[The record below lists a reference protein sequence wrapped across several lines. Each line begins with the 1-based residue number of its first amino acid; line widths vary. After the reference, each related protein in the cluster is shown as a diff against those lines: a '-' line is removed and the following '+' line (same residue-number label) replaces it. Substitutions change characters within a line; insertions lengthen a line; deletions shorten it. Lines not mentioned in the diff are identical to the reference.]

1 LVLLVLSIQFLNPMS
16 SSFNSQTTIL
26 IIDDEEQIRNLLVAV
41 LGNFY
46 SCRGVD
52 SAEEALTALKD
63 HAFDLVISDIDM
75 GGMSGI
81 ELVPKLHSIS
91 PDTVVL
97 MISGNQDI
105 ETAIKAMRV
114 GAFDYITKP
123 LDLRHVEAAVERALH
138 HRVLLKEK
146 QQYKEQLEQL
156 LEERTAEVDRLAY
169 YDTITQLPN
178 RTLFE
183 DRLAQ
188 AVAVAK
194 STDQTLGVLFISV
207 DQFKKVNDTLGH
219 DAGDRL
225 LREFGKSLKK
235 CISETDTVA
244 RFGNDEFVLLHTQ
257 IEETK
262 DVIETIGSL
271 SQVLKFSFD
280 LEGQEL
286 FATASV
292 GVSLFP
298 LDGEDGQTLL
308 KNAGAALYKAKRLGG
323 ANYQFYTADMHELA
337 SKRLAL
343 ETSLRRAIQNKEFLI
358 HYQPRV
364 SVDSLE
370 ITGVEALVRWQ
381 HPQLGLISPSEFIPL
396 AEDTGLIVP
405 IGEWV
410 LKQACLQNKAW
421 QTQGFAP
428 IQMAVNICARQF
440 HDHDLAQTVIRILDE
455 TKLAPQHLEL
465 ELTESSIMEN
475 AEIAADVLSRLKSMG
490 VNISI
495 DDFGTGVSSLAS
507 LKRLPIDALK
517 VDKSFV
523 SDATTDPDDA
533 ALVMAIIT
541 LAHNLRLKVIAE
553 GVETEEQLRFL
564 HLLRCDEIQG
574 YLFSK
579 PVPADVFV
587 SLLDSHSGRIGPIG
601 LRGQIG

>member
-1 LVLLVLSIQFLNPMS
+1 MMSTLSLEVRK
-16 SSFNSQTTIL
+16 TKVL
-26 IIDDEEQIRNLLVAV
+26 IIDDDEQIRSLLVAV
-41 LGNFY
+41 LGTPY
-46 SCRGVD
+46 DCRTAS
-52 SAEEALTALKD
+52 SAEDALAALAD
-63 HAFDLVISDIDM
+63 ETFDLVISDIDM

-81 ELVPKLHSIS
+81 ELVPRLHSLS
-91 PDTVVL
+91 PDTVVV

-105 ETAIKAMRV
+105 ETAIEAMRV

-138 HRVLLKEK
+138 HRNLLREKE
-146 QQYKEQLEQL
+146 QYKEQLEQL

-188 AVAVAK
+188 AVAIAK
-194 STDQTLGVLFISV
+194 SGDQTLGVLFISL

-219 DAGDRL
+219 GPGDVLLKEFAERL
-225 LREFGKSLKK
+225 KS
-235 CISETDTVA
+235 CIEETDTVA
-244 RFGNDEFVLLHTQ
+244 RFGSDEFALLRTG
-257 IEETK
+257 IEGTK

-280 LEGQEL
+280 LDGQEL
-286 FATASV
+286 FASASV

-298 LDGEDGQTLL
+298 IDGADGQTLL
-308 KNAGAALYKAKRLGG
+308 KNAGAALYKAKRSGG

-337 SKRLAL
+337 SRRLAL

-381 HPQLGLISPSEFIPL
+381 HPQLGLISPAEFIPL

-410 LKQACLQNKAW
+410 LRQACLQNKGW
-421 QTQGFAP
+421 QDLGFAP

-440 HDHDLAQTVIRILDE
+440 HAHDLAQTVIRILDE
-455 TKLAPQHLEL
+455 TNLAPQHLEL
-465 ELTESSIMEN
+465 ELTESSIMQN
-475 AEIAADVLSRLKSMG
+475 ADLAASVLSKLKGMG

-495 DDFGTGVSSLAS
+495 DDFGTGFSSLAS

-517 VDKSFV
+517 IDKSFV
-523 SDATTDPDDA
+523 SDVSTDPDDA
-533 ALVMAIIT
+533 ALVMAIVS

-579 PVPADVFV
+579 PLPADTLI
-587 SLLDSHSGRIGPIG
+587 SLLDSHSGRLSTTLQREQLG
-601 LRGQIG
+601 